1 MSAAFALYRVLTA
14 TVGAL
19 GLPALV
25 LRGRDEERRE
35 RCGESP
41 AGGVPAPLWIHAAS
55 LGETAAA
62 GNFLREVRKSRGPR
76 IALSATTRTGKARA
90 ETLAPECGP
99 FFLPLDAPQF
109 VKRSL
114 DRVQPASFVTLETEL
129 WPVLLHE
136 LIRRGIPWGMASA
149 RLSRKSARRYAL
161 VHGAMREFL
170 GGAAAIGART
180 ASDAQRFLD
189 LGAHPSRVRVTGDL
203 KEGREVPPY
212 EPPPGGGFR
221 WIAACTR
228 PGEEEIVL
236 EAAQLV
242 AKRRPGAQTWIAPR
256 HAERFEE
263 VAGRIAKSGMPWI
276 RWSERGAQPHGAGSD
291 RAAAAPS
298 ILLID
303 QMGVLDEAYRQSS
316 CAFIGGSLAPFGGH
330 NPLEAA
336 ALGRAILL
344 GPHTENIAGAADAL
358 VQGGGARR
366 VTSAGELADEVTALA
381 ADAALRE
388 RRGRAAREFV
398 ARAPNAAQA
407 TIEFLRERGVIP

>member
-1 MSAAFALYRVLTA
+1 MSAALALYRALTSSVA
-14 TVGAL
+14 TL

-25 LRGRDEERRE
+25 LRGRAEERRE

-41 AGGVPAPLWIHAAS
+41 EGGAPAPLWIHAAS

-62 GNFLREVRKSRGPR
+62 GNLLRALRNDGGPR
-76 IALSATTRTGKARA
+76 IALSATTRAGKSRA
-90 ETLAPECGP
+90 QTLAPECGP

-114 DRVQPASFVTLETEL
+114 DRVHPEAFLVLETEL

-136 LIRRGIPWGMASA
+136 LSRRGIPWGMASA
-149 RLSRKSARRYAL
+149 RLSPKSQRRYAL
-161 VHGAMREFL
+161 VGGAMRELL
-170 GGAAAIGART
+170 GGAAAIAART
-180 ASDAQRFLD
+180 AGDAQRFLD

-212 EPPPGGGFR
+212 EPPPDRGFR

-228 PGEEEIVL
+228 PGEEEMVL
-236 EAAQLV
+236 EAARLV
-242 AKRRPGAQTWIAPR
+242 AAERPGAQTWIAPR

-263 VAGRIAKSGMPWI
+263 VAGRVAKSGLSWM
-276 RWSERGAQPHGAGSD
+276 RWSERGTARDGAAQN
-291 RAAAAPS
+291 AAAAPS
-298 ILLID
+298 ILLVD
-303 QMGVLDEAYRQSS
+303 QLGVLDEAYRQSS

-344 GPHTENIAGAADAL
+344 GPHTENIAAAAEGL
-358 VQGGGARR
+358 VQGGAARR
-366 VTSAGELADEVTALA
+366 VTSARELAGEVMALA
-381 ADAALRE
+381 ADPTLRE
-388 RRGRAAREFV
+388 QRGRAAREFA
-398 ARAPNAAQA
+398 ARAPNAARA
-407 TIEFLRERGVIP
+407 TLEFLRERGIIP

>member
-1 MSAAFALYRVLTA
+1 MSATFAIYRALTG
-14 TVGAL
+14 TVAAL

-62 GNFLREVRKSRGPR
+62 ANLLRALRQDGGPR
-76 IALSATTRTGKARA
+76 IALSATTRAGKGRGQ
-90 ETLAPECGP
+90 TLAPECGP

-114 DRVQPASFVTLETEL
+114 DRVRPAALLVLETEL

-136 LIRRGIPWGMASA
+136 VSQRGIPWGLASA
-149 RLSRKSARRYAL
+149 RLSAKSQRRYVL
-161 VHGAMREFL
+161 VRGAMREL
-170 GGAAAIGART
+170 LDSAAGIAART
-180 ASDAQRFLD
+180 AADAQRFLD

-212 EPPPGGGFR
+212 EPPPGDHFR

-242 AKRRPGAQTWIAPR
+242 AERRPGAQTWIAPR

-263 VAGRIAKSGMPWI
+263 VAARVAKSGMPWT
-276 RWSERGAQPHGAGSD
+276 RWSERAGQRDGAGSD
-291 RAAAAPS
+291 GAAPAAS

-344 GPHTENIAGAADAL
+344 GPHTENIAGAADGL
-358 VQGGGARR
+358 VQGGAARR
-366 VTSAGELADEVTALA
+366 VTSARELADEVATLA
-381 ADAALRE
+381 ADPALRE
-388 RRGRAAREFV
+388 RRGRAAREFA
-398 ARAPNAAQA
+398 ARSPNAARA
-407 TIEFLRERGVIP
+407 TIEFLRECGVVP